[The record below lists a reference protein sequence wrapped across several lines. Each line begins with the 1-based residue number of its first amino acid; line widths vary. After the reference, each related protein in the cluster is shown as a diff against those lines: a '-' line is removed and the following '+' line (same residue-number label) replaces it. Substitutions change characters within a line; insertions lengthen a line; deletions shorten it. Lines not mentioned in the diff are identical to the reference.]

1 MLGTILIFNKRT
13 GIRVMS
19 AFVAV
24 ALVLGA
30 CSDGDSGAPDGLT
43 IVATTSI
50 AGDLVSQIVG
60 ERATVEV
67 LMPPGTDPHDF
78 QPSSQQAA
86 ALRSADLVVAW
97 GLGLEEGLEDVL
109 ASAEDDGVRVVE
121 LSTEVDPLAYDE
133 EDAEDH
139 EDEDQA
145 DEDHGHGLDPHTWT
159 DPVRMAEAARII
171 GLALAD
177 VAPDGDWTVAAEPVA
192 EEMLAV
198 HDQVDE
204 ILAVIPSD
212 RRKLVT
218 NHDSFGYFAAR
229 YDFEVVGVA
238 IRGGSTLASPSSA
251 QIAELVD
258 AIRRAGVTVLF
269 AETSSPDALLEAV
282 AGEVE
287 GVRIVEILEGSLAP
301 SGEPGDTLAGMLVH
315 NAEVIANALGSG

>member
-19 AFVAV
+19 TFVAV
-24 ALVLGA
+24 AFVLGA
-30 CSDGDSGAPDGLT
+30 CSDGDGGAPDGLT

-67 LMPPGTDPHDF
+67 LMPPGADPHDF

-97 GLGLEEGLEDVL
+97 GLGLEEGLVDIL

-121 LSTEVDPLAYDE
+121 LSTQLDPLAY
-133 EDAEDH
+133 DAEDH

-145 DEDHGHGLDPHTWT
+145 DDDHGHGLDPHTWT

-171 GLALAD
+171 GLALAV
-177 VAPDGDWTVAAEPVA
+177 VAPDGDWTAAAEQVAAE
-192 EEMLAV
+192 MHAV

-212 RRKLVT
+212 HRKLVT

-269 AETSSPDALLEAV
+269 AETSSTDALLEAV
-282 AGEVE
+282 AGEVDD
-287 GVRIVEILEGSLAP
+287 VRIVEILEGSLAP
-301 SGEPGDTLAGMLVH
+301 AGEPGDTLAGMLVH
-315 NAEVIANALGSG
+315 NAEVIADALGSG